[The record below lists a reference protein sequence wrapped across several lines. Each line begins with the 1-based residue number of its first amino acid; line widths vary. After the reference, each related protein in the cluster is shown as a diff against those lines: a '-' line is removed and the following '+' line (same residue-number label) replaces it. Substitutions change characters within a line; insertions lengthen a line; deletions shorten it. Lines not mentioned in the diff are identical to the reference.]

1 MTHFNTTPTPLL
13 RLDGASVSW
22 ALNIID
28 RTDICFHLEKW
39 RREEGYDPQKGGRP
53 KTVSDRTILAL
64 YLILARSGQP
74 MHLTTMTTLLA
85 SPDTTDKALELLN
98 LPSRD
103 RARRVG
109 DNYTTQHTIWYH
121 RLWRALHS
129 FLGVVDPFDN
139 IPHHA
144 RLTRAEFNRLMDE
157 QDLERREEKWQ
168 RATYVFN
175 QLVMA
180 STKDMPEEY
189 RNNWQGDL
197 TLDGTLIPG
206 VRRGNNRW
214 TNRPD
219 DLMSSE
225 PEAGWYSRDERQET
239 HGESKHKRNAKHV
252 WGWEATLVAG
262 VIRNQGPYAQPH
274 LIMGMAFDRPSHNP
288 AIRGLQAMRH
298 LTDDPTTPKGVVVGD
313 RAYFAVAK
321 TKDFHEPLRKKG
333 YTLVGDYKSNQLG
346 QRGSFE
352 TMNLVEGHWYCP
364 AMPKSLIEATEQFR
378 AGLIDEDTYNERI
391 KERRAYAMRRKG
403 VDDTGDSQMLICPG
417 RGKGKTLACPL
428 VEKSQRQDA
437 RAKGLPIIPSPSLEA
452 PRSQKGKCC
461 TNKASVTIPNKEGM
475 RYRQTGPAYKTPE
488 WQKIY
493 GTWRNVIET
502 RNDYVK
508 NNRGGAAIGDH
519 TRRPVR
525 GFAAAFFYTALGV
538 VAANVS
544 MIRRF
549 LGRVERDEK
558 TPPPRVRDPHPPRDP
573 VLAGAHPNAP
583 PAQHVA

>member
-1 MTHFNTTPTPLL
+1 MARISVTPTPLL

-22 ALNIID
+22 ALGIID
-28 RTDICFHLEKW
+28 RTDICFHLETW

-53 KTVSDRTILAL
+53 KTVSDRAILAL

-74 MHLTTMTTLLA
+74 MHLTTMVALLA
-85 SPDTTDKALELLN
+85 SEDTTEKALELLE

-103 RARRVG
+103 KARRVG
-109 DNYTTQHTIWYH
+109 DNYFVQHGLWYH
-121 RLWRALHS
+121 RLWRALHR
-129 FLGVVDPFDN
+129 FLELVDPFDN

-157 QDLERREEKWQ
+157 QDPKRREEKWQ

-189 RNNWQGDL
+189 LNNWQGDL

-239 HGESKHKRNAKHV
+239 HGENKRRKNAKHV

-274 LIMGMAFDRPSHNP
+274 LIMGMAFDRPSHSP

-298 LTDDPTTPKGVVVGD
+298 LTDDPSTPKGVVVGD

-352 TMNLVEGHWYCP
+352 TMSLVEGHWYCP

-378 AGLIDEDTYNERI
+378 AGLIDEDTYKARI
-391 KERRAYAMRRKG
+391 NERRAYAMRRKG
-403 VDDTGDSQMLICPG
+403 VDDTGESQMFICPG
-417 RGKGKTLACPL
+417 RGRGKTLVCPL
-428 VEKSQRQDA
+428 VQKAERQDA
-437 RAKGLPIIPSPSLEA
+437 RAKGLPIIPTPSLEA
-452 PRSQKGKCC
+452 PRSQMGKCC
-461 TNKASVTIPNKEGM
+461 TNKSSVTIPHTEGI

-538 VAANVS
+538 VAANAS

-558 TPPPRVRDPHPPRDP
+558 TPPPKVREPHPPRDP
-573 VLAGAHPNAP
+573 ELASAHPNAP

>member
-1 MTHFNTTPTPLL
+1 MAHFNTTPTPLL
-13 RLDGASVSW
+13 RLDGSSVSW

-28 RTDICFHLEKW
+28 RTDICHHLDTW
-39 RREEGYDPQKGGRP
+39 RRVDGYDPKKGGRP
-53 KTVSDRTILAL
+53 KTVSDRAILAL

-85 SPDTTDKALELLN
+85 SPDTTEKALELLE

-109 DNYTTQHTIWYH
+109 DNYATQHIIWYN
-121 RLWRALHS
+121 RLWRALHR
-129 FLGVVDPFDN
+129 FLNVVDPFDN
-139 IPHHA
+139 IPYHS
-144 RLTRAEFNRLMDE
+144 RLTRADFNRLMDE
-157 QDLERREEKWQ
+157 QDPERREEKWQ

-175 QLVMA
+175 ELVMA
-180 STKDMPEEY
+180 SVKDMPEEY
-189 RNNWQGDL
+189 RANWQGDL

-206 VRRGNNRW
+206 VRRGNSRW

-239 HGESKHKRNAKHV
+239 HGENKRRKNAKHV

-262 VIRNQGPYAQPH
+262 VIRDQGPYAQPH

-288 AIRGLQAMRH
+288 AIRGLEAMRH
-298 LTDDPTTPKGVVVGD
+298 LTDDPETPKGVVVGD

-321 TKDFHEPLRKKG
+321 TNHFHEPLRKKG

-346 QRGSFE
+346 KHGSFE
-352 TMNLVEGHWYCP
+352 TMSLVEGHWYCP

-378 AGLIDEDTYNERI
+378 AGLIDEATYNQRI
-391 KERRAYAMRRKG
+391 NERRAYAMRRKG
-403 VDDTGDSQMLICPG
+403 VDDTGESQMFICPG
-417 RGKGKTLACPL
+417 RGRGKTLTCPL
-428 VEKSQRQDA
+428 VQKAERQDA
-437 RAKGLPIIPSPSLEA
+437 RAKGLPIIAAPNLET

-461 TNKASVTIPNKEGM
+461 TNKASVSIPNKEGM

-488 WQKIY
+488 WKKVY

-502 RNDYVK
+502 RNDYLK

-538 VAANVS
+538 VAANAS

-549 LGRVERDEK
+549 LSRVERDEK
-558 TPPPRVRDPHPPRDP
+558 TPPPKVRDPHPPHDP
-573 VLAGAHPNAP
+573 AREMVNPNAP
-583 PAQHVA
+583 PAREAA

>member
-1 MTHFNTTPTPLL
+1 MANFNTTPTPLL

-22 ALNIID
+22 ALSIID
-28 RTDICFHLEKW
+28 RTDICHHLAMW
-39 RREEGYDPQKGGRP
+39 RRVDGYDPSKGGRP
-53 KTVSDRTILAL
+53 TTVTDRTILAL

-103 RARRVG
+103 RVRRVG
-109 DNYTTQHTIWYH
+109 DSYATQHTIWYH

-129 FLGVVDPFDN
+129 FLHVVDPFDN
-139 IPHHA
+139 ITHHA
-144 RLTRAEFNRLMDE
+144 RLTRSEFNRLMDE
-157 QDLERREEKWQ
+157 QSTERREEKWQ

-175 QLVMA
+175 ELVMS
-180 STKDMPEEY
+180 STQDMPEEY
-189 RNNWQGDL
+189 RANWQGDL

-206 VRRGNNRW
+206 VRRGNNRC

-239 HGESKHKRNAKHV
+239 HGENKRRRNAKHI

-262 VIRNQGPYAQPH
+262 VIRDQGPYRQPH

-288 AIRGLQAMRH
+288 AIRGLEAMRH
-298 LTDDPTTPKGVVVGD
+298 LTDDPETPKGTVVGD

-321 TKDFHEPLRKKG
+321 TKHFHEPLRKLG
-333 YTLVGDYKSNQLG
+333 YTLVGDYKTNQLG
-346 QRGSFE
+346 KRGSYE
-352 TMNLVEGHWYCP
+352 TMGLVEGHWYCP
-364 AMPKSLIEATEQFR
+364 AMPKPLVEATEDFY
-378 AGLIDEDTYNERI
+378 AGRIDEATYNQRI
-391 KERRAYAMRRKG
+391 NERRMFAMRRKG
-403 VDDTGDSQMLICPG
+403 KDLSGDSQMFMCPG

-437 RAKGLPIIPSPSLEA
+437 RAKGLPSISGPHLTTA
-452 PRSQKGKCC
+452 RMGRGKCC
-461 TNKASVTIPNKEGM
+461 TNKASVTIPNSQGM
-475 RYRQTGPAYKTPE
+475 RYRQTGPAFKTPE
-488 WQKIY
+488 WKKIY

-558 TPPPRVRDPHPPRDP
+558 TPPPECREPHPPRDP
-573 VLAGAHPNAP
+573 AREKASPNAP
-583 PAQHVA
+583 PAREAA

>member
-1 MTHFNTTPTPLL
+1 MARISVTPTPLL

-28 RTDICFHLEKW
+28 RTDICESLDTW

-53 KTVSDRTILAL
+53 KTVSDRAILAL

-74 MHLTTMTTLLA
+74 MHLTTMVALLA
-85 SPDTTDKALELLN
+85 SKDTTEKALELLE

-103 RARRVG
+103 KARRVG
-109 DNYTTQHTIWYH
+109 DNYFVQHGLWYH
-121 RLWRALHS
+121 RLWRALHR
-129 FLGVVDPFDN
+129 FLELVAPFDN
-139 IPHHA
+139 IPHHV

-157 QDLERREEKWQ
+157 QDPERREEKWQ

-239 HGESKHKRNAKHV
+239 HGENKRTRNAKHV

-262 VIRNQGPYAQPH
+262 VIREQGPYAQPH

-298 LTDDPTTPKGVVVGD
+298 LTDDPSTPKGVVVGD

-352 TMNLVEGHWYCP
+352 TMSLVEGHWYCP

-378 AGLIDEDTYNERI
+378 AGLIDEDTYKARI
-391 KERRAYAMRRKG
+391 NERRAYAMRRKG
-403 VDDTGDSQMLICPG
+403 ADDTGESQMFICPG
-417 RGKGKTLACPL
+417 RGKGKTLVCPL
-428 VEKSQRQDA
+428 VQKAERQDA
-437 RAKGLPIIPSPSLEA
+437 RAKGLPIIPTPSLEA
-452 PRSQKGKCC
+452 PRSQMGKCC
-461 TNKASVTIPNKEGM
+461 TNKSSLTIPHTEGI

-549 LGRVERDEK
+549 LGRVDRDEK
-558 TPPPRVRDPHPPRDP
+558 TPPPGTRDPHPPRDP
-573 VLAGAHPNAP
+573 AREKASPNAP
-583 PAQHVA
+583 PAREAA

>member
-1 MTHFNTTPTPLL
+1 MGRISVTSTPLL
-13 RLDGASVSW
+13 RLDAASVSW

-28 RTDICFHLEKW
+28 RTDICHNLETW
-39 RREEGYDPQKGGRP
+39 RREEGYDPKKGGRP
-53 KTVSDRTILAL
+53 KTVSDHAILAL

-74 MHLTTMTTLLA
+74 MHLTTMVSLLA
-85 SPDTTDKALELLN
+85 SKDTTEKALDLLE

-109 DNYTTQHTIWYH
+109 DNYATQHIIWYH

-129 FLGVVDPFDN
+129 FLNVVDPFDN
-139 IPHHA
+139 ITHHA
-144 RLTRAEFNRLMDE
+144 RLTRSEFNPLMDE
-157 QDLERREEKWQ
+157 QDPKCREEKWQ

-180 STKDMPEEY
+180 SVNDMPGEY

-197 TLDGTLIPG
+197 TVDGTLIPG

-239 HGESKHKRNAKHV
+239 HGENKRKRNAKHV

-262 VIRNQGPYAQPH
+262 VIRDQGPYAQPH

-333 YTLVGDYKSNQLG
+333 YMLVVDYKSNQLG

-352 TMNLVEGHWYCP
+352 TMSLVEGHWYCP

-378 AGLIDEDTYNERI
+378 AGLIDEATYNQRI
-391 KERRAYAMRRKG
+391 NERRAYAMRRKG
-403 VDDTGDSQMLICPG
+403 ADDTGESQMFICPG
-417 RGKGKTLACPL
+417 RGRGKTLVCPL
-428 VEKSQRQDA
+428 VQKAERQDA
-437 RAKGLPIIPSPSLEA
+437 RAKGLPIIAAPNLETS
-452 PRSQKGKCC
+452 RTQKGKCC
-461 TNKASVTIPNKEGM
+461 TNKSSVTIPHTEGM
-475 RYRQTGPAYKTPE
+475 RYRQTGPA
-488 WQKIY
+488 
-493 GTWRNVIET
+493 
-502 RNDYVK
+502 
-508 NNRGGAAIGDH
+508 
-519 TRRPVR
+519 
-525 GFAAAFFYTALGV
+525 
-538 VAANVS
+538 
-544 MIRRF
+544 
-549 LGRVERDEK
+549 
-558 TPPPRVRDPHPPRDP
+558 
-573 VLAGAHPNAP
+573 
-583 PAQHVA
+583 